1 MNQKKRKTKTFAS
14 FMISGAAGLIIVA
27 AIISFNAEK
36 IYNLL
41 VTYLYKSG
49 FVEKFESY
57 ENDSNFITNEDEKTY
72 EGPYPVK
79 RIIDGDTFVVI
90 IDDTEAKIRLIGVD
104 TPEYVASDDTG
115 DYKENV
121 DEGKTAYEYT
131 KKILSNKEVYLEYDI
146 SKIDKY
152 GRILA
157 YVYYDENSQLVMLN
171 KKLLTDGMAKLMTVQ
186 PNVKYVDEFTEA
198 QQIAK
203 EAGTGFWG
211 NNVFSENIK
220 DK

>member
-131 KKILSNKEVYLEYDI
+131 KKY
-146 SKIDKY
+146 
-152 GRILA
+152 
-157 YVYYDENSQLVMLN
+157 
-171 KKLLTDGMAKLMTVQ
+171 
-186 PNVKYVDEFTEA
+186 
-198 QQIAK
+198 
-203 EAGTGFWG
+203 
-211 NNVFSENIK
+211 
-220 DK
+220 

>member
-1 MNQKKRKTKTFAS
+1 
-14 FMISGAAGLIIVA
+14 MISGAAGLIIVA

-121 DEGKTAYEYT
+121 GEGKTAYEYT

-157 YVYYDENSQLVMLN
+157 YVYYDENSQLEMLN